1 MLWLYSCWIC
11 LPCFFTG
18 WKNDIVELVPM
29 RLSINVFIWSF
40 PVSDSFNKSW
50 TIFSLAYVPVD
61 TDKSG
66 SLLIGLMNV
75 SNKTVRTAE
84 IPFSSFKILAGNR
97 SLWSYL
103 EDLYWRCWWNTLLT
117 DTRYEALI
125 SLLFSA
131 FVFVENPV
139 VPPGVFVFLFRVN

>member
-1 MLWLYSCWIC
+1 
-11 LPCFFTG
+11 
-18 WKNDIVELVPM
+18 
-29 RLSINVFIWSF
+29 
-40 PVSDSFNKSW
+40 
-50 TIFSLAYVPVD
+50 
-61 TDKSG
+61 
-66 SLLIGLMNV
+66 MNV

-84 IPFSSFKILAGNR
+84 IPFSSFKILAGDR

-103 EDLYWRCWWNTLLT
+103 EDLYWRCWCNTLLT

-139 VPPGVFVFLFRVN
+139 VPLGVFVFLFRVNSMTLSVSKRLNFPTLLNCLAKFPETNSCYVSEKSFTGDISKHRCQILSVVNIVVWKSKWNDFTNAT